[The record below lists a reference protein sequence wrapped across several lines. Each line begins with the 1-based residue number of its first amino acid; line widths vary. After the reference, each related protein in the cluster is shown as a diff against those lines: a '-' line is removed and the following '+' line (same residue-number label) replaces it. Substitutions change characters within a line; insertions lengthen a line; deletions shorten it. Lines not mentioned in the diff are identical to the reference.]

1 MSRLGQGGGGR
12 AAGTGAGDG
21 NGGAVRK
28 VVKVVKAGSRPGD
41 SKQPVPAGGARKDY
55 SRNNDRN
62 NDRGSRNYGSDDGLS
77 YNPFAALLKNRK

>member
-1 MSRLGQGGGGR
+1 MSRLGQGGGNGGR
-12 AAGTGAGDG
+12 AAASGTGDG

-62 NDRGSRNYGSDDGLS
+62 RNYGSDDGLS